1 MNKISATEAK
11 QSLGMLLDNVQHK
24 PIEIQRQGRGVAVI
38 LSMNEYMS
46 LKGEKMSDAEASGA
60 RSFLKKWAGKIKS
73 VDFDLKI
80 TKVLKPCEVKSF
92 RDRTKKFREL
102 GTPLETAPVPAF
114 PPGISIRLTAPF
126 E

>member
-11 QSLGMLLDNVQHK
+11 QSLGLLLDTVQHK

-46 LKGEKMSDAEASGA
+46 LKGEKMSDTEVLGA

-73 VDFDLKI
+73 TDFDLKI
-80 TKVLKPCEVKSF
+80 KDKIN
-92 RDRTKKFREL
+92 
-102 GTPLETAPVPAF
+102 PASEEYD
-114 PPGISIRLTAPF
+114 PRLDYLLSKHLS
-126 E
+126 

>member
-38 LSMNEYMS
+38 LSMNEYMF

-60 RSFLKKWAGKIKS
+60 RFFLKKWAGKIKGT
-73 VDFDLKI
+73 DFDLKI
-80 TKVLKPCEVKSF
+80 KNKINPTHKDYDP
-92 RDRTKKFREL
+92 
-102 GTPLETAPVPAF
+102 
-114 PPGISIRLTAPF
+114 RLDYLVNKHVC
-126 E
+126 

>member
-1 MNKISATEAK
+1 MNKISATDAK

-46 LKGEKMSDAEASGA
+46 LKGEKMTDAEVSGA
-60 RSFLKKWAGKIKS
+60 KSFLKKWAGKIKS

-80 TKVLKPCEVKSF
+80 KDKIN
-92 RDRTKKFREL
+92 
-102 GTPLETAPVPAF
+102 
-114 PPGISIRLTAPF
+114 PGSEEYDPRLHYLV
-126 E
+126 EKHMR